1 MKHTSGPALEQ
12 APPIFVPL
20 RFFLSSP
27 LFGLMAAIVLVAAG
41 PDAMLRR
48 WAPATLALT
57 HLMTLG
63 FITMAMMGAMLQM
76 MPVVAGSPTWR
87 PRLVSFVVHSLLCLG
102 VVALAGGFWLD
113 HSGLMRFALFM
124 LGTGLIFF
132 LATITLSLVRSR
144 VHSPTVTG
152 MRMAIVSLAITLV
165 FGLRIGAEHFWQF
178 QTHVAHLWTNMHLA
192 WALVGWVGLLVIS
205 TAYEVVPMFQLT
217 PPYPAWIQRWLSK
230 LMMTVLVLWTGAYL
244 LVVPDWLLTLL
255 GLCMAAALICFAVTT
270 LYLQS
275 HRRRRRSDV
284 TMDFWR
290 IGMLS
295 LLASVFLWI
304 GGQFLPT
311 LAAWPHYNLLLGT
324 MYIAGFIVSVI
335 NGMLY
340 KIVPFLVW
348 FHLQSRHIGQTGLPT
363 VKEIIPDRRKRRQ
376 MLFHLS
382 ALLSLATAA
391 IWPEWFTYVASIL
404 FAVSFLLLA
413 FNLFTA
419 SRTYLQ
425 TKASLD
431 DPAL

>member
-1 MKHTSGPALEQ
+1 MRQASGPSLEQ

-41 PDAMLRR
+41 PDVLLRR
-48 WAPATLALT
+48 WVPATLALT
-57 HLMTLG
+57 HLITLG

-76 MPVVAGSPTWR
+76 MPVIAGSPTWR
-87 PRLVSFVVHSLLCLG
+87 PRLVSSVVHALLCLG
-102 VVALAGGFWLD
+102 VIMLAGGFWFG
-113 HSGLMRFALFM
+113 HSSLMWFALPM
-124 LGTGLIFF
+124 LAMALIIF
-132 LATITLSLVRSR
+132 LTTITLSLIYSRVRS
-144 VHSPTVTG
+144 PAVTG
-152 MRMAIVSLAITLV
+152 MRMAIVSLAITLA
-165 FGLRIGAEHFWQF
+165 FGLRIGAEHIWQF

-192 WALVGWVGLLVIS
+192 WALIGWVGLLVIS
-205 TAYEVVPMFQLT
+205 AAYEVVPMFQLT

-230 LMMTVLVLWTGAYL
+230 WMITVLVLWTGAYL
-244 LVVPDWLLTLL
+244 LVAPGWLLTLL

-275 HRRRRRSDV
+275 HRRRRRPDV
-284 TMDFWR
+284 TMGFWR

-304 GGQFLPT
+304 SGQFLPT
-311 LAAWPHYNLLLGT
+311 LAAWPHYHLLLGIT
-324 MYIAGFIVSVI
+324 YIVGFIVSVI

-382 ALLSLATAA
+382 ALLVLVAA
-391 IWPEWFTYVASIL
+391 IIWSEWLTYAAGIL

-413 FNLFTA
+413 FNLFA
-419 SRTYLQ
+419 ACRTYLQ

-431 DPAL
+431 DPMA

>member
-1 MKHTSGPALEQ
+1 MKHASGPALEQ

-20 RFFLSSP
+20 RFFLSAP
-27 LFGLMAAIVLVAAG
+27 LFGLVAAIILIAAG
-41 PDAMLRR
+41 PDALLRR
-48 WAPATLALT
+48 WAPVTLGLT

-87 PRLVSFVVHSLLCLG
+87 PRLVSSVAHSLLCLG
-102 VVALAGGFWLD
+102 VIALAGGLWLD
-113 HSGLMRFALFM
+113 HAGLLWLALFM
-124 LGTGLIFF
+124 LATGLIFF
-132 LATITLSLVRSR
+132 IAIITLSLARSR
-144 VHSPTVTG
+144 VRSSTVTG
-152 MRMAIVSLAITLV
+152 MRMAVVSLAITLA
-165 FGLRIGAEHFWQF
+165 FGLRIGAEHIWQF
-178 QTHVAHLWTNMHLA
+178 QTHVTHLWTNVHLA
-192 WALVGWVGLLVIS
+192 WALIGWAGLLVIS
-205 TAYEVVPMFQLT
+205 VAYEVVPMFQLT
-217 PPYPAWIQRWLSK
+217 PPYPAWMQRWLSK
-230 LMMTVLVLWTGAYL
+230 LMMVVLMLWTGACL
-244 LVVPDWLLTLL
+244 LDMPGWLLTLF
-255 GLCMAAALICFAVTT
+255 GLCMAAALIYFAATT

-304 GGQFLPT
+304 SGQFLPA
-311 LAAWPHYNLLLGT
+311 LAAWPHYDLLLGT
-324 MYIAGFIVSVI
+324 TYIVGFVVSVI

-340 KIVPFLVW
+340 KIAPFLVW

-363 VKEIIPDRRKRRQ
+363 VKEIIPDRRKHRQ

-382 ALLSLATAA
+382 ALLLLAAAA
-391 IWPEWFTYVASIL
+391 IWPEWFAYAAGIL

-413 FNLFTA
+413 FNLFA
-419 SRTYLQ
+419 AVRTYLQ

-431 DPAL
+431 DSTL